1 MIAKDTTTTV
11 NFYVADTDGLPAT
24 GKASSITASIS
35 IDGGSASSISATI
48 SETDSTNLPGWYR
61 FTYTFSTAGNVFIT
75 FTCSGCTIMPWEEQV
90 IDIASK
96 VWSHNIGGSSA
107 QSLLSD
113 ISIGLPTESSIADAV
128 WCWTSANAGDTP
140 TVNSTY
146 QKMLAIPANV
156 WVVPS
161 RALTSISVSYQGD
174 NYTLATAADILD
186 IYNAVTFCATS
197 SEVQLLA
204 SGMLHWAVSGNTLTL
219 YNNNNTSLGTY
230 TLTRDS
236 EGNITSVTPN
246 A

>member
-1 MIAKDTTTTV
+1 MIAKGSTSTV
-11 NFYVADTDGLPAT
+11 NFYAMNTDGTPAV
-24 GKASSITASIS
+24 GKTIT
-35 IDGGSASSISATI
+35 ATI
-48 SETDSTNLPGWYR
+48 SINGAAATSISDTISEVGSGWYK
-61 FTYTFSTAGNVFIT
+61 FNHLFNTEGNAFIQFSCT
-75 FTCSGCTIMPWEEQV
+75 GCIIPPWEEQV

-96 VWSHNIGGSSA
+96 VWSHNIDGSSA

-128 WCWTSANAGDTP
+128 WCWTSANAGETP

-156 WVVPS
+156 WTVPS

-174 NYTLATAADILD
+174 NYTLATASDILD